1 MKTNVIKQLTLQVF
15 AIVGIAVSS
24 LSLAATD
31 NEVLLDQQGDNLVL
45 TILQA
50 GSGNQISG
58 DASAGSDLIV
68 TGNSL
73 IIDVIQDGNSN
84 KFYGDLIFDGSG
96 SSVMDFYQLG
106 SSNVW
111 DLQIGANSN
120 SADNTDMLVDI
131 QGDSNIFDVDV
142 GGNATAESLN
152 FDLDILGDRNDFTTS
167 FNNTNAWASASGTN
181 SVGGVI
187 STGTGTSTLAGIA
200 IDTSNVVWNMEIMG
214 DDNAFATKQSGN
226 GGHSLTVVLDGSDGD
241 FQFIQDMAA
250 TCTPTCEGIINIDLN
265 SENAS
270 VIIKQTD

>member
-187 STGTGTSTLAGIA
+187 STGTGTSTLAGIV

-270 VIIKQTD
+270 VLIKQTD